1 MFIKGQSGNPAGRKE
16 GSQNKTSK
24 EVKQII
30 KSILEQNLERLTE
43 ATDELTNMELIQFTK
58 ALLPYVMPKLQ
69 SIAIRDFDNSTGAFK
84 TIDVVIHR
92 SNENK

>member
-1 MFIKGQSGNPAGRKE
+1 MFTKGQSGNPSGRRE

-30 KSILEQNLERLTE
+30 KGILEQNLEYLTE
-43 ATDELTNMELIQFTK
+43 ATDELTNMERIQFTK